1 MNGMVIIL
9 RMTTR
14 QTMWNALTIPWWFV
28 ALLRSSKHAKCYSYH
43 AQTIFRQ
50 LFRQDFP
57 MTFPWLLIK
66 SLTFHWKLSNSLT
79 FPGFPDKWSPLIF
92 VLALIMKIA
101 LYSIITFW
109 ALWISTLLSWKI
121 LFFCG
126 KWRATTASP
135 LATDCHLVHEC
146 TSDYLYYL
154 QQSQSKV
161 ATQLNVMHPQVIT
174 SSRFLGNGEVQAGS
188 HSSPALHHM
197 CTLLSS
203 AILT

>member
-1 MNGMVIIL
+1 MNGTVIIL

-126 KWRATTASP
+126 KWRATTAS
-135 LATDCHLVHEC
+135 
-146 TSDYLYYL
+146 
-154 QQSQSKV
+154 
-161 ATQLNVMHPQVIT
+161 
-174 SSRFLGNGEVQAGS
+174 AG
-188 HSSPALHHM
+188 HR
-197 CTLLSS
+197 LSS
-203 AILT
+203 STWMYFRLFILPSTKSIQSRNSAKCNASPSHHI